1 MTDSL
6 MSSAFVVL
14 SFLGVMALF
23 ALALRWLQKR
33 NRLPGSGGPGHAVTV
48 LSSVTL
54 GPQQR
59 VLTLEVG
66 PEGARTALVVGVT
79 ARSMHTLHQWSVN
92 AAEDGRHADAF
103 ATSLRSSLGQ
113 VPGSPVWAGDAPV
126 SYTHLTLP
134 TKA

>member
-1 MTDSL
+1 

-23 ALALRWLQKR
+23 ALALRWLQQR

-66 PEGARTALVVGVT
+66 PEGGRTALVVGVT
-79 ARSMHTLHQWSVN
+79 AQSMHTLHQWPVKG
-92 AAEDGRHADAF
+92 AVEGRHADAF

-113 VPGSPVWAGDAPV
+113 MPGSPVWTGDVRRTDASDLADALKPR
-126 SYTHLTLP
+126 HD
-134 TKA
+134 